1 MKYATNDSPFA
12 FTQYKN
18 WSLTQ
23 EQFSQLQDCISGA
36 NMPLDGNT
44 ESLDGWVKDRNN
56 YLISCETDE
65 GYQPYGWCRFGKFE
79 ENDCTEWWYETTSGT
94 ILTVAVDVDS
104 EVFYEVSLPLDRAEP
119 ERIHYREIQ
128 YVLEGRTVEQQKNW
142 YNCLY
147 QPESRKFYEEFAA
160 FHNKHLTKHG
170 FKPYPLKWEEYSALC
185 TLKSVARVTVFNDGH
200 IFSGDIELIRSRL
213 REATQEWDNLFPQG
227 IVSVVFYAT
236 KEGCDYE
243 PSMTP
248 LVFPFE
254 DFEIQEAITYLDGEL
269 YGSQSDSQHQPD
281 KLIETIADA
290 QEFVASKYQQHST
303 DTVFKP
309 YTKKSK
315 LNAVSFEDSEGFETI
330 VEIPCTPNSLELA
343 LLLAWGE

>member
-1 MKYATNDSPFA
+1 MINNIQDFAAYFGSNTPIELSRALWKHDSYVSSAT
-12 FTQYKN
+12 FT
-18 WSLTQ
+18 TA
-23 EQFSQLQDCISGA
+23 SGETFTTY
-36 NMPLDGNT
+36 PDFY
-44 ESLDGWVKDRNN
+44 SLDD
-56 YLISCETDE
+56 
-65 GYQPYGWCRFGKFE
+65 
-79 ENDCTEWWYETTSGT
+79 
-94 ILTVAVDVDS
+94 
-104 EVFYEVSLPLDRAEP
+104 
-119 ERIHYREIQ
+119 
-128 YVLEGRTVEQQKNW
+128 
-142 YNCLY
+142 
-147 QPESRKFYEEFAA
+147 
-160 FHNKHLTKHG
+160 
-170 FKPYPLKWEEYSALC
+170 
-185 TLKSVARVTVFNDGH
+185 
-200 IFSGDIELIRSRL
+200 
-213 REATQEWDNLFPQG
+213 FPQG
-227 IVSVVFYAT
+227 VVSVVFNAT
-236 KEGCDYE
+236 KEGSDYE

>member
-1 MKYATNDSPFA
+1 MIKNIQDFAAHFSANSPIELERRL
-12 FTQYKN
+12 
-18 WSLTQ
+18 S
-23 EQFSQLQDCISGA
+23 
-36 NMPLDGNT
+36 
-44 ESLDGWVKDRNN
+44 SLDSYVSSATFTTASGEK
-56 YLISCETDE
+56 IQTDFDFL
-65 GYQPYGWCRFGKFE
+65 CRE
-79 ENDCTEWWYETTSGT
+79 D
-94 ILTVAVDVDS
+94 
-104 EVFYEVSLPLDRAEP
+104 
-119 ERIHYREIQ
+119 
-128 YVLEGRTVEQQKNW
+128 
-142 YNCLY
+142 
-147 QPESRKFYEEFAA
+147 
-160 FHNKHLTKHG
+160 
-170 FKPYPLKWEEYSALC
+170 
-185 TLKSVARVTVFNDGH
+185 
-200 IFSGDIELIRSRL
+200 
-213 REATQEWDNLFPQG
+213 FPQG
-227 IVSVVFYAT
+227 VVSVVFNAT
-236 KEGCDYE
+236 KEGSDYE

>member
-1 MKYATNDSPFA
+1 MIN
-12 FTQYKN
+12 N
-18 WSLTQ
+18 I
-23 EQFSQLQDCISGA
+23 QD
-36 NMPLDGNT
+36 
-44 ESLDGWVKDRNN
+44 
-56 YLISCETDE
+56 
-65 GYQPYGWCRFGKFE
+65 
-79 ENDCTEWWYETTSGT
+79 
-94 ILTVAVDVDS
+94 
-104 EVFYEVSLPLDRAEP
+104 
-119 ERIHYREIQ
+119 
-128 YVLEGRTVEQQKNW
+128 
-142 YNCLY
+142 
-147 QPESRKFYEEFAA
+147 FAA
-160 FHNKHLTKHG
+160 HFGATTPTELQRALWKLDSYVSSASFQSANGEKHCT
-170 FKPYPLKWEEYSALC
+170 YPDFVGL
-185 TLKSVARVTVFNDGH
+185 D
-200 IFSGDIELIRSRL
+200 
-213 REATQEWDNLFPQG
+213 QFPQG
-227 IVSVVFYAT
+227 IVSVEFYAT

-248 LVFPFE
+248 LIFPFDE
-254 DFEIQEAITYLDGEL
+254 SEIQEAITYLDGEL